1 MFELS
6 GFVGLRK
13 AVLFG
18 GLIGLLVLA
27 IATQSRGVEGAEV
40 FSLLLYAPILVA
52 FLKYDVPGG
61 IVGGLVALLLYIT
74 TRRSALNVV
83 GNGQLISLFARHGAA
98 YLLFGVIGGLA
109 NATLRDAPPKTDPA
123 SPTDIETGLYSARFF
138 LDVTESELARAARYD
153 SRFSVTIL
161 DIPAPPLDHLSRSQ
175 RSLLL
180 VEMGKML
187 RGGVRTV
194 DRVVI
199 AHDAVRYRVAAI
211 LPETGADGAQI
222 FERRFADRLAE
233 FLLGYGVAI
242 APRTAMTATVPGDE
256 ETVERIR
263 REFEDL
269 DRR

>member
-1 MFELS
+1 MANVSEPDKQALNGLS
-6 GFVGLRK
+6 G
-13 AVLFG
+13 
-18 GLIGLLVLA
+18 LVEPP
-27 IATQSRGVEGAEV
+27 GPEV
-40 FSLLLYAPILVA
+40 I
-52 FLKYDVPGG
+52 PG
-61 IVGGLVALLLYIT
+61 
-74 TRRSALNVV
+74 
-83 GNGQLISLFARHGAA
+83 
-98 YLLFGVIGGLA
+98 
-109 NATLRDAPPKTDPA
+109 K
-123 SPTDIETGLYSARFF
+123 
-138 LDVTESELARAARYD
+138 
-153 SRFSVTIL
+153 SRFGTRYSKAFKLRIL
-161 DIPAPPLDHLSRSQ
+161 ALADACTQPG
-175 RSLLL
+175 
-180 VEMGKML
+180 EMGKML